1 MFLLNLQP
9 YQGMERFHHPGKSP
23 GAPSHPVPFFPGN
36 NESDFSQRTFVC
48 SRTSYEWNHRVCAPS
63 CLASGENEEV
73 LAKCERMPDMALATF
88 VLIFHWSFTVILHRM
103 WYCSCTAE
111 DDAEVQRNETP
122 CLWSQIWEGAEPE
135 FRFGSFGLHRLL
147 FL

>member
-1 MFLLNLQP
+1 MFPLYLQP
-9 YQGMERFHHPGKSP
+9 YQGMEHFHHPGKSP

-48 SRTSYEWNHRVCAPS
+48 SRTSYESNYRVCAPS

-88 VLIFHWSFTVILHRM
+88 ELIFH
-103 WYCSCTAE
+103 
-111 DDAEVQRNETP
+111 
-122 CLWSQIWEGAEPE
+122 
-135 FRFGSFGLHRLL
+135 
-147 FL
+147 